1 MASITRAAPS
11 PVRVAALPGASR
23 RPARSVRVNL
33 AAAATAGALV
43 YAAIC
48 GYMALV
54 LTRAERV
61 PITRTPAVYGLSYED
76 VQFESRIDRLV
87 LRGWLIHPPPGTA
100 LQRPVISVHGK
111 GGNRENGPGGGSLEI
126 SSHLARAGHPVLT
139 FDLRGTGESGGERFT
154 LGAQEVR
161 DLAGALDF
169 LESRGLAPD
178 GVGVISYSMGA
189 ATSMLQ
195 AAADSRIRA
204 LVEDAGY
211 ADLGDIL
218 DVQVPRVSGL
228 PGFFTP
234 GTIFLARP
242 LLGVDAYAIRP
253 VDAIRSLATRGVPL
267 LVIHGEADS
276 LIPASHGRRIAAAY
290 GPGAHTHFVT
300 GAEHVRSYLTDPAS
314 YLSRVLPFFAAMP
327 K

>member
-1 MASITRAAPS
+1 MASTTRAVAS
-11 PVRVAALPGASR
+11 PVPAIVLPAAPRRVD
-23 RPARSVRVNL
+23 RSVR
-33 AAAATAGALV
+33 ATLGAGAAVMALL
-43 YAAIC
+43 YGAFC

-61 PITRTPAVYGLSYED
+61 PVARTPAVYGLSYED
-76 VQFESRIDRLV
+76 VQFESRVDRLA
-87 LRGWLIHPPPGTA
+87 LRGWLIHPPEGTS
-100 LQRPVISVHGK
+100 LRRPIVSVHGK

-126 SSHLARAGHPVLT
+126 SSHLVRAGHPVLT
-139 FDLRGTGESGGERFT
+139 FDLRGAGESAGDRFT

-161 DLAGALDF
+161 DLAGAIDY
-169 LESRGLAPD
+169 LEARRLAPS

-195 AAADSRIRA
+195 AAADPRIRA

-218 DVQVPRVSGL
+218 DVQVPRASRL
-228 PGFFTP
+228 PRFFTP
-234 GTIFLARP
+234 GTLFLARP

-290 GPGAHTHFVT
+290 GPGAQTHFVPT
-300 GAEHVRSYLTDPAS
+300 AEHVRSYLTDPAA
-314 YLSRVLPFFAAMP
+314 YLSRVLPFFAAVP
-327 K
+327 A